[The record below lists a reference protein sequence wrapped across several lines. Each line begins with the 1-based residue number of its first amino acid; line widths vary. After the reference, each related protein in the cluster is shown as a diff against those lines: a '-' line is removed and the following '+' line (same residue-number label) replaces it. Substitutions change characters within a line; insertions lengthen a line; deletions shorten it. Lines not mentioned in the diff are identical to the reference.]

1 MLIDKVMKN
10 KKRSNLIFLIVCG
23 VVVILPYI
31 GAMALHNWYTNK
43 LEEYNKAALIII
55 DKQNLNL
62 KVIGLDG
69 ETKATF
75 GISCGK
81 GLGNKQ
87 DVGDNRTPE
96 GIFRIQD
103 IQDSSGWKHDFG
115 DGNGEVEGAYGP
127 WFIRLCTD
135 PHKGIGIHGTHAP
148 NSIGTR
154 ATEGCIRLKNEDVA
168 KLRKMVY
175 CGLNVV
181 VLPSEKD
188 IEANLELKQENR
200 KSEQNIQSVK
210 LANQ

>member
-1 MLIDKVMKN
+1 MA
-10 KKRSNLIFLIVCG
+10 KKRKNSNLVFFIICG

-31 GAMALHNWYTNK
+31 GAMALHHWYTTK
-43 LEEYNKAALIII
+43 LEEYDKAALVII

-75 GISCGK
+75 GIACGK
-81 GLGNKQ
+81 AYGNKRQ
-87 DVGDNRTPE
+87 KGDNRTPE
-96 GIFRIQD
+96 GVFRLQD

-115 DGNGEVEGAYGP
+115 DGEGEIRGAYGP
-127 WFIRLCTD
+127 WFLRLCTE

-154 ATEGCIRLKNEDVA
+154 ATEGCIRLKNEDIA
-168 KLRKMVY
+168 RLREMVY

-181 VLPSEKD
+181 VLPSEED
-188 IEANLELKQENR
+188 IKANEDYKRQTNDQKEGPA
-200 KSEQNIQSVK
+200 K
-210 LANQ
+210 LATK